1 MREIGQLCSP
11 WLGFYLLLTLA
22 KAKEMVQEV
31 KNAEVMVNMTREAA
45 ETAVMQ
51 AMEANQRAINASSR
65 MDQLIQVL
73 G

>member
-1 MREIGQLCSP
+1 ML
-11 WLGFYLLLTLA
+11 
-22 KAKEMVQEV
+22 QEV
-31 KNAEVMVNMTREAA
+31 KDAEVMVNMTREAA

-51 AMEANQRAINASSR
+51 AMEANQRAKNASSR